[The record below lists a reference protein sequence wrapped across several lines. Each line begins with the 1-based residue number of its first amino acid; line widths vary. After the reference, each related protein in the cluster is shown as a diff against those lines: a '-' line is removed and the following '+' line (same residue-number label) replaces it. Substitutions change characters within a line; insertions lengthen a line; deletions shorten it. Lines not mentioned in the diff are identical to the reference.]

1 MRTLFSQTTLIAV
14 IFIFGAAASASHGK
28 TAIEVYE
35 LASAS
40 TVVVKK
46 NVQGQQQSS
55 GTGTSTGSGIVM
67 GDGHVVTN
75 CHVIKN
81 ANALTVH
88 SAGKDY
94 PASLIYADWSRDL
107 CALNVAGLEAPAA
120 VLGSTK
126 TLKVGAKVY
135 ALGAPKGLALT
146 LSDGIVSGFRE
157 RKAGRYIQ
165 TTAAISRGSSGGGLF
180 DENGALIGLTT
191 FYMADAQNLN
201 FAIPI
206 EWVSELPQR
215 STLDSV
221 LESVAPPESDWQIKS
236 KELKAN
242 HDWAALLQHTDH
254 WTRAEAN
261 NDDAWKSHGMALY
274 QTGQT
279 SQSIEAW
286 GKAVRVN
293 PDDADVWFL
302 IGAANTRSGRTAQA
316 IKAYEHAL
324 SLDPK
329 EAAGWYSLGEHY
341 EQSGQRSKV
350 REVYK
355 KLKNLDPVRAEQF
368 FSKVILP

>member
-1 MRTLFSQTTLIAV
+1 MRTPFSQSALSTVVV
-14 IFIFGAAASASHGK
+14 IFITAASLSHAK
-28 TAIEVYE
+28 TATEVYE

-46 NVQGQQQSS
+46 INTQDQQRNS
-55 GTGTSTGSGIVM
+55 GTGSGIVM
-67 GDGHVVTN
+67 GEGYVVTN

-81 ANALTVH
+81 AKALTVH

-94 PASLIYADWSRDL
+94 SASLLYADWPRDV

-120 VLGSTK
+120 VLGQSK

-146 LSDGIVSGFRE
+146 LSDGIISGFRE
-157 RKAGRYIQ
+157 RKAGLHIQ

-180 DENGALIGLTT
+180 DEDGALIGLTT

-215 STLDSV
+215 SKLDSALDAV
-221 LESVAPPESDWQIKS
+221 VPPESDWQIKS
-236 KELKAN
+236 RKLKASN
-242 HDWAALLQHTDH
+242 DWAALLQHTDD
-254 WTRAEAN
+254 WTRAEAD
-261 NDDAWKSHGMALY
+261 NDDAWKSRGMALY
-274 QTGQT
+274 RTGQT

-286 GKAVRVN
+286 GKAIRVN

-302 IGAANTRSGRTAQA
+302 IGAAHTRSGRTAQA
-316 IKAYEHAL
+316 IKAYQHAL
-324 SLDPK
+324 NLDPQ

-350 REVYK
+350 RDVYK
-355 KLKNLDPVRAEQF
+355 QLKNLDPVRAEQF
-368 FSKVILP
+368 FSKVLLP